1 MSAAPALSPIPPR
14 SPGDTQSSARY
25 TPGLSDGLGE
35 RLLMFDHSSASSL
48 ELLRFKR
55 EFSDAPGF
63 EAALRARVDELGRFH
78 HPAVVTVRSVHNL
91 AGGEGLALVSSHV
104 AGRRLSEM
112 IQVARGIPFA
122 LDLIQQV
129 APALVAL
136 HQQGSALPMAH
147 GLLTAERL
155 IVTREGRVIIVE
167 HVLARAFESL
177 ELPVSRFRADI
188 GIPLPEIDGAVRFD
202 PRTDVI
208 QLGMIALSLLLGRR
222 LDAGVYPGEVST
234 LLDEFSAPDQ
244 LGTLHM
250 RRWLERALQLGDR
263 PFTTA
268 QAAQAAFSEFPA
280 PRLPDPARTRVVQAF
295 STSADPAG
303 AATAATAPVPDGAPA
318 VAPEPS
324 TTKANPKPA
333 AASKGGWTGRITGR
347 PLTILL
353 WAVAALAVL
362 AIGEALVITGMSFT
376 RSAKSSTV
384 MPEQPALLR
393 PDHLAASTAPAT
405 AEGTLPVVPQTDAPA
420 AATAAPT
427 PTPTPAAPAL
437 DSVPS
442 GTPRFGVFSLT
453 APIELQ
459 VFEAGKLVGTS
470 AAPIGV
476 REGSHEFEFVNEAL
490 GYRKSQTVSV
500 KPGQMTPIAI
510 AVPNGRLSINA
521 LPWAEVT
528 INGKPAGETPLAN
541 LEIPIGRHEIV
552 FRHPQFGE
560 QRQTAVV
567 KADGLTRVSVTFQK

>member
-1 MSAAPALSPIPPR
+1 
-14 SPGDTQSSARY
+14 
-25 TPGLSDGLGE
+25 
-35 RLLMFDHSSASSL
+35 MFDHSSASSL

-63 EAALRARVDELGRFH
+63 EAALRARVEELGRFH
-78 HPAVVTVRSVHNL
+78 HPGVVTVRSVHNL

-112 IQVARGIPFA
+112 IEVARGIPFA

-129 APALVAL
+129 TPALVAL
-136 HQQGSALPMAH
+136 HQQGSASPMVH
-147 GLLTAERL
+147 GLLSAERL

-177 ELPVSRFRADI
+177 ALPASRFRSDI
-188 GIPLPEIDGAVRFD
+188 GVPLPHGDDEVRFD
-202 PRTDVI
+202 QRTDVI

-222 LDAGVYPGEVST
+222 LDPAAYPDDVRT

-250 RRWLERALQLGDR
+250 RRWLERALQIGDK

-268 QAAQAAFSEFPA
+268 QAAQAGFSEFPA
-280 PRLPDPARTRVVQAF
+280 PRPPDPARTRVVQAF
-295 STSADPAG
+295 STPAEAPSAAPA
-303 AATAATAPVPDGAPA
+303 AASAAPAHEAAPA
-318 VAPEPS
+318 VASERPTPS
-324 TTKANPKPA
+324 ASRKPPA
-333 AASKGGWTGRITGR
+333 TSQGGWMGRITGR
-347 PLTILL
+347 PLTILK

-362 AIGEALVITGMSFT
+362 AVGEALVITGLSFT

-384 MPEQPALLR
+384 VPEQPALLR
-393 PDHLAASTAPAT
+393 PDHLNAAAAPGTAPGAV
-405 AEGTLPVVPQTDAPA
+405 PVVPQTDAPA
-420 AATAAPT
+420 AAAAT
-427 PTPTPAAPAL
+427 PTPSPTPVAPPA
-437 DSVPS
+437 DSLPP

-453 APIELQ
+453 APIDLQ
-459 VFEAGKLVGTS
+459 VFEAGKLVGS
-470 AAPIGV
+470 SGAPIGV
-476 REGSHEFEFVNEAL
+476 REGTHEFEFVNEAL
-490 GYRKSQTVSV
+490 GYRKTQTVNV
-500 KPGQMTPIAI
+500 KPGQMTPIAV

-528 INGKPAGETPLAN
+528 INGKAAGETPRAN

-560 QRQTAVV
+560 QRQVAVV
-567 KADGLTRVSVTFQK
+567 KVEGLTRVSVTFQR